1 MRVQNEMDGSDGTGC
16 RETLSRGCASPERIK
31 SGPPRVDSSGAWV
44 GTHLCGMRDS
54 MVALARHGKARGSAR
69 ISYGGWTW
77 RSTAGEC
84 GSGGARATDHQ
95 KLAPKDRTDRG
106 VAHRGRGADGFAVWR
121 VDDDDWRRSM

>member
-1 MRVQNEMDGSDGTGC
+1 MARVNGGGAGR
-16 RETLSRGCASPERIK
+16 RETLSRNGASPERIK
-31 SGPPRVDSSGAWV
+31 YGPPRVDSSGAWV

-54 MVALARHGKARGSAR
+54 MVALARHGKARGGAR
-69 ISYGGWTW
+69 ISDGGLTW
-77 RSTAGEC
+77 RSTTGER
-84 GSGGARATDHQ
+84 GSGGARAMDHQ